1 MKRLFSFSSLRS
13 KIMLA
18 SVLCILLPVYISL
31 IVYNSMTRVA
41 VQEQAMSNAQESL
54 RLVEGYVSK
63 SLKSMLDAANFIQLD
78 SEMNVL
84 LKEAASEEGMG
95 SRSEYEQFDI
105 WNRISTRMDSLSVVG
120 GDKLFISIVLT
131 NGEAFANYP
140 TYEYDPKK
148 LYEESWSPEWS
159 QLIGYQSYWIK
170 ATPTVFFTE
179 KARNPYQISVARTLR
194 TGSGGV
200 YGYAIV
206 TLLENQINPLFEK
219 MAAGQ
224 EIMILDKDRSI
235 ISHANS
241 NKIGT
246 LFEYAQP
253 AQAEPSSNIVNM
265 EDRDYLVTSIPLPF
279 AGWDLVSLRPY
290 AEAAHKIN
298 SIFSQVFTFQL
309 LFIALFLILL
319 LSLLG
324 KFTSPLVRL
333 GQVVKKVEMGNLEIR
348 SNIRGV
354 DEVGRL
360 GRSFDQMLERI
371 KEMIVEISITQ
382 NRKREAEM
390 AMLQAQINPHFL
402 FNVLNSIRMK
412 ILRNGDKQSAA
423 MLTSLSRLLR
433 ITIDPKKENISFFD
447 EVEIVTDYVQL
458 MNMRQRERAEL
469 EFELEGPP
477 FKAVVPRFFL
487 QPIIENA
494 MIHGLNQRSGLIR
507 IRAVR
512 KGSFYVVSV
521 SDDGVGMEK
530 EQLQEL
536 RNKLISG
543 GNSSRGKANGF
554 SSIGLTN
561 VNERMKMQFGPDYDM
576 HIQSELGEGT
586 VVTMYI
592 PYREEEQFNV

>member
-1 MKRLFSFSSLRS
+1 
-13 KIMLA
+13 
-18 SVLCILLPVYISL
+18 
-31 IVYNSMTRVA
+31 
-41 VQEQAMSNAQESL
+41 
-54 RLVEGYVSK
+54 
-63 SLKSMLDAANFIQLD
+63 
-78 SEMNVL
+78 
-84 LKEAASEEGMG
+84 
-95 SRSEYEQFDI
+95 
-105 WNRISTRMDSLSVVG
+105 
-120 GDKLFISIVLT
+120 
-131 NGEAFANYP
+131 
-140 TYEYDPKK
+140 
-148 LYEESWSPEWS
+148 
-159 QLIGYQSYWIK
+159 
-170 ATPTVFFTE
+170 
-179 KARNPYQISVARTLR
+179 
-194 TGSGGV
+194 
-200 YGYAIV
+200 
-206 TLLENQINPLFEK
+206 
-219 MAAGQ
+219 
-224 EIMILDKDRSI
+224 
-235 ISHANS
+235 
-241 NKIGT
+241 
-246 LFEYAQP
+246 
-253 AQAEPSSNIVNM
+253 
-265 EDRDYLVTSIPLPF
+265 
-279 AGWDLVSLRPY
+279 
-290 AEAAHKIN
+290 
-298 SIFSQVFTFQL
+298 
-309 LFIALFLILL
+309 

-371 KEMIVEISITQ
+371 KEMIAEISITQ

-536 RNKLISG
+536 RQKLISG
-543 GNSSRGKANGF
+543 GNSSRGKASGF

-561 VNERMKMQFGPDYDM
+561 VNERMKMQFGPDFDM
-576 HIQSELGEGT
+576 QIQSELGEGT
-586 VVTMYI
+586 VVTMCI
-592 PYREEEQFNV
+592 PYREEEQLNV